1 MAERKLRILLGKV
14 GLDGHDRGVR
24 MLSTWLRNS
33 GMEVIYIGTHNLPK
47 AVVEIAIQEDVDVIG
62 LSFQG
67 GEHSVLVQAVFEE
80 MKKAELGDAK
90 LIAGGNIPRQD
101 IDKLKSSGV
110 DEIFPAGTP
119 MAAITDY
126 LNNLS

>member
-1 MAERKLRILLGKV
+1 LAEKKLRILLGKV

-47 AVVEIAIQEDVDVIG
+47 AVVEIAIQEDVDIIG

-67 GEHSVLVQAVFEE
+67 GEHAVLIKAVVEE
-80 MKKAELGDAK
+80 MKKARIEDAR

-101 IDKLKSSGV
+101 IDNLKTLGV
-110 DEIFPAGTP
+110 DAIFPAGTP
-119 MAAITDY
+119 MSTITDY
-126 LNNLS
+126 LQR